1 MKRLFRHTIFIN
13 IALLLFAVLT
23 GCTQVNVFEKNTPIP
38 GSKWSRNFPATGSF
52 EITDTSSF
60 YNIFIVLRH
69 TDSYNYN
76 NIWLNIGVMSPGD
89 SMRYQKMD
97 LALGND
103 REGWEGTGMNDIWEV
118 RKLIFGQPRRF
129 ARPGTYKFSINH
141 IMRNDPLP
149 HIMSAGM
156 RIEKAP

>member
-1 MKRLFRHTIFIN
+1 MKRSFCN
-13 IALLLFAVLT
+13 KLLIPVCLVILSMLHS
-23 GCTQVNVFEKNTPIP
+23 CQQIEVFEKNTPVP
-38 GSKWSRNFPATGSF
+38 NNRWTRDFAATGSF
-52 EITDTSSF
+52 NITDTTSY
-60 YNIFIVLRH
+60 YNIYIVLRH

-76 NIWLNIGVMSPGD
+76 NIWLNVGVMSPGD

-97 LALGND
+97 LVLGND

-129 ARPGTYKFSINH
+129 AKPGKYSFSINH

-149 HIMSAGM
+149 HVLSAGL